1 MRIIQ
6 AEEGMKM
13 IEDYIMDVLSLE
25 TYVGVHWIVAVT
37 REALDCTE
45 DEVQDAIIR
54 LEDQGRVKGF
64 MLDGI
69 PQIEAVK
76 E

>member
-1 MRIIQ
+1 
-6 AEEGMKM
+6 
-13 IEDYIMDVLSLE
+13 MDVLSLE
-25 TYVGVHWIVAVT
+25 TYVGVHWIIAVT

-54 LEDQGRVKGF
+54 LEEQGKIKGF

-69 PQIEAVK
+69 PQIGAMK

>member
-13 IEDYIMDVLSLE
+13 IEDYIIDVLSLE
-25 TYVGVHWIVAVT
+25 PYVGVHWIIAVT

-45 DEVQDAIIR
+45 DEIQDAIIR
-54 LEDQGRVKGF
+54 LEEQGKIKGF

-69 PQIEAVK
+69 PQIGAVK